1 MLILPLVWEFVARQ
15 AGAGGRRKTGGGW
28 LRDWLALG
36 LPVVA
41 VGTLLGWSR
50 LALGNPL
57 AFIATQA
64 EWNRRFSW
72 PWETVVYAWNE
83 ATRQPFSFQVES
95 QSWTYFATLVLFGV
109 LTVAGWR
116 VLRGPHSLYL
126 TLGVLFPLFSGTP
139 LNPLLSFPRFMLVL
153 FPAFIVLAVAGRFRP
168 IHYGILLTG
177 TLLLAFTLSAS
188 PTGSGWRRVFEPR
201 KHEGTK
207 RTKRKHERDET
218 RRGASRCA
226 PPSDF

>member
-1 MLILPLVWEFVARQ
+1 M
-15 AGAGGRRKTGGGW
+15 GDGG
-28 LRDWLALG
+28 LRLERGDG
-36 LPVVA
+36 Q
-41 VGTLLGWSR
+41 S
-50 LALGNPL
+50 
-57 AFIATQA
+57 
-64 EWNRRFSW
+64 
-72 PWETVVYAWNE
+72 
-83 ATRQPFSFQVES
+83 FSFQVEL

-177 TLLLAFTLSAS
+177 TLLLALYFIRFAN
-188 PTGSGWRRVFEPR
+188 WFWV
-201 KHEGTK
+201 
-207 RTKRKHERDET
+207 
-218 RRGASRCA
+218 A
-226 PPSDF
+226 